1 MSKSPRRLWPY
12 FLAIFL
18 VAVSGTGTKCFAADA
33 STIATQSP
41 LTDVSVIRAK
51 NNLIR
56 VESLVEQGDLPRKS
70 VADAKAAVA
79 DAEDEQ
85 TLRNTLFGGI
95 HTQNLSPDDAKQ
107 MVQAAARRVDRQ
119 QALVDNRTKLV
130 DSGTLARGEMQP
142 LVIELEMRKR
152 SLDLARDRAKLVD
165 QLVAMAIAEQA
176 LERAEG
182 AKTAMIRSA
191 GGTPFTLAVLLG
203 IETSFEREFHEH
215 LPVSALGQTFVHQE
229 LGFDHR
235 GRVDV
240 ALNPDS
246 RQGLWLRKY
255 LESRHIPYIG
265 FRSAVAGSATAPHI
279 HIEPGS
285 LRVKTPPPPDMV
297 RVTGPLATRGS

>member
-1 MSKSPRRLWPY
+1 MSKSPRRLWPC
-12 FLAIFL
+12 FLVTFL
-18 VAVSGTGTKCFAADA
+18 VAASGTGTKCFAANA
-33 STIATQSP
+33 STTATQSA

-56 VESLVEQGDLPRKS
+56 VESLVEQGALPRKS
-70 VADAKAAVA
+70 VADAQDALA

-85 TLRNTLFGGI
+85 TLRDTLFGGI
-95 HTQNLSPDDAKQ
+95 HAQNLSPDDAKQ

-119 QALVDNRTKLV
+119 QALVDNRTQLLAA
-130 DSGTLARGEMQP
+130 GTLARGEVQP

-152 SLDLARDRAKLVD
+152 SLELARDRAKLVD
-165 QLVAMAIAEQA
+165 QLVAMATAEQA

-182 AKTAMIRSA
+182 AKTAMIRYA
-191 GGTPFTLAVLLG
+191 GGATFTLAVLPA

-246 RQGLWLRKY
+246 RQGLWLRNY
-255 LESRHIPYIG
+255 LESHRIPYIG
-265 FRSAVAGSATAPHI
+265 FRSAVSGSATAPHI
-279 HIEPGS
+279 HIGPGS
-285 LRVKTPPPPDMV
+285 LRVKTPPPPDIV
-297 RVTGPLATRGS
+297 RVAGPLATRGS